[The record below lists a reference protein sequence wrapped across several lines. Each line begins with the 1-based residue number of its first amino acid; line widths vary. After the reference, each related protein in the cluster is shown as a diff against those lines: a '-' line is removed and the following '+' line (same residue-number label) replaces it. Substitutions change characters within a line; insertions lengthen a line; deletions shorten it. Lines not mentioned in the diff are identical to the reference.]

1 MRDLAPLRL
10 LGLVFV
16 TLLAVA
22 FATGTAVR
30 AAPTLTEVR
39 LEAYQLQGGLVAD
52 LCNEKSPDH
61 AHLASC
67 SLCHLVAGSDLPDIG
82 LPLIEI
88 ERKLVATLI
97 LPQVQRAATQPR
109 DPATP
114 TRGPPQA

>member
-30 AAPTLTEVR
+30 AAPSVSEVQ
-39 LEAYQLQGGLVAD
+39 LEAYQLQGGLLAD

-61 AHLASC
+61 AHMAGC
-67 SLCHLVAGSDLPDIG
+67 SLCHLVAGCDLPDAT
-82 LPLIEI
+82 LSLVEI
-88 ERKLVATLI
+88 DRKLIAAVI
-97 LPQVQRAATQPR
+97 LPQIERAAAHPR

-114 TRGPPQA
+114 TRGPPEA